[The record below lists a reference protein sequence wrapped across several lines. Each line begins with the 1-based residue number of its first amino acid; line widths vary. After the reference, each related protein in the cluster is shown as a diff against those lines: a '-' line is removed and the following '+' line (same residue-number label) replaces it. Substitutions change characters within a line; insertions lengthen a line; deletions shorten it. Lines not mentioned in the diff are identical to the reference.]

1 MDDNLD
7 RYHQRLP
14 WHNLII
20 AIMEAMIMAGLIFM
34 VILVVLIS
42 RLFAPEFI
50 ITLLQIVPACIYAT
64 ILYSKL
70 QTGKVTDCLAE
81 ELPRGISPAITAI
94 LGGSGLLLGL
104 SIGQF
109 NGTDI
114 TAYTDLLKAYSLLIF
129 APPLLCLSFSLLV
142 AYLSH
147 KYAS

>member
-14 WHNLII
+14 WHNLVI
-20 AIMEAMIMAGLIFM
+20 AILEAMIMAGLMFM
-34 VILVVLIS
+34 IILVVLIS

-50 ITLLQIVPACIYAT
+50 INLLEIVPPCIYAT
-64 ILYSKL
+64 VLYCKL
-70 QTGKVTDCLAE
+70 QTGKTTDCLAE
-81 ELPRGISPAITAI
+81 QLPRGVSPVITAI
-94 LGGSGLLLGL
+94 LGGFGLLLGL

-114 TAYTDLLKAYSLLIF
+114 TAYTDLLKAYSLLII
-129 APPLLCLSFSLLV
+129 APPFLCLSFSLLV

-147 KYAS
+147 QYAS